1 MLLFD
6 TGKSPV
12 LPYYDDRLSTVLA
25 GPVPERALARVQYRQ
40 LLDLL
45 SNIPG
50 YDPKQAESKAEISFS
65 PDQMI
70 AGIMRLHQLS
80 LQMTDQQKNDAIDEL
95 YKPIQSPALLNYLLS
110 KSSTQRAALN
120 KSQFSPEQWRSMR
133 PLFGEKAQQ
142 FLESEKL
149 LSASEAPLT
158 DIIAEK
164 AKKKS
169 FVSGQS
175 PSESPADLLIL
186 DMHNQAEQPEV
197 LKASDTAG
205 TLLGKESIAGKDRQ
219 KQQNIG
225 DIVARIETFKKS
237 KSQQDAFPNA
247 MTQLPFHDLDNP
259 DSLEQKQVFLTDQ
272 KGMIVVAS
280 HDKLTGINLFNNI
293 EEAIWGCDAATC
305 KRFAM
310 RMAIKKGLTILPD
323 SEGQVLQMTA
333 HPQFDHNSDFVG
345 YLGVISKGQNHS
357 ESDAT
362 DVVNESRSDHYR
374 QLIHELRTPVGAL
387 KGFAEILESQLF
399 GPVSQ
404 QYRQMAKTIVRDSDI
419 LLSHFHHLKYFEQD
433 NASTAA
439 PSATPVAEY
448 VQSLYKVTE
457 VMVPAIATEIEI
469 YSGGKLL
476 LGRETCEAL
485 THWFE
490 YFAAGY
496 ADHII
501 VTFQTGKDENN
512 VRARFSGKVTATDG
526 RIDKRNDEMRAFA
539 LLLGEARL
547 LEAGIKIESD
557 HHHTI
562 MDLPVIP
569 VMTTTV

>member
-1 MLLFD
+1 M
-6 TGKSPV
+6 

-50 YDPKQAESKAEISFS
+50 YDSRQAEPKTGISFS

-70 AGIMRLHQLS
+70 AGITRLHQLS
-80 LQMTDQQKNDAIDEL
+80 LRMTDQQKSDAIDEL
-95 YKPIQSPALLNYLLS
+95 HKPIQSPALLNYLFS
-110 KSSTQRAALN
+110 KSSTQQAAI
-120 KSQFSPEQWRSMR
+120 KKCQFTPEQWRSMQ

-142 FLESEKL
+142 FLISEGLLGAADAKL
-149 LSASEAPLT
+149 ANA
-158 DIIAEK
+158 IAEK
-164 AKKKS
+164 TKKKS
-169 FVSGQS
+169 FVGGQS
-175 PSESPADLLIL
+175 PSDNPADLLIL
-186 DMHNQAEQPEV
+186 DVNDQEKQPEAI
-197 LKASDTAG
+197 KALDAEG
-205 TLLGKESIAGKDRQ
+205 MLLGKESIAGQNRQ

-259 DSLEQKQVFLTDQ
+259 DGLERKQVFLTDQ
-272 KGMIVVAS
+272 KGMIIVAS
-280 HDKLTGINLFNNI
+280 HDKLTGINLFNNV

-305 KRFAM
+305 ERFAM

-333 HPQFDHNSDFVG
+333 HPQFDQNSDFVG
-345 YLGVISKGQNHS
+345 YLGTISKAQSHS

-362 DVVNESRSDHYR
+362 DVVNESRSDQYR

-457 VMVPAIATEIEI
+457 VMVPAVATEINI

-476 LGRETCEAL
+476 LGHETCEAL

-496 ADHII
+496 ADHIT
-501 VTFQTGKDENN
+501 VTFETGKDENI
-512 VRARFSGKVTATDG
+512 VRAQFSDKVTATDG